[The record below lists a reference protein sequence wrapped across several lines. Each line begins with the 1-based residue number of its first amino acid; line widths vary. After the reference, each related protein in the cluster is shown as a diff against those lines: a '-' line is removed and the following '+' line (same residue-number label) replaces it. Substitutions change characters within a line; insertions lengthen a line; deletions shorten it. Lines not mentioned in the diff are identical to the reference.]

1 MRCRLL
7 AASAALLCLAAH
19 SHPPAPVR
27 VERTVFLM
35 GTAATLVAEA
45 PDRAAGLAQLER
57 MVRVIEA
64 TEAELSTWRDDSVLS
79 RLNRQPLG
87 APRPVPP
94 SVCGLLGRLAAWRQA
109 TGGAFDPAV
118 GRLVEAWGL
127 REAGRRPAPAAL
139 AAARARTGLQ
149 HLTVDREA
157 CTVARRA
164 DVTLDAGGFGKGEA
178 LDRVRDAL
186 REPPGAWLVDFG
198 GQVAVSGA
206 GSDGAWPVAIAYPER
221 RGEAGRRAAPLRG
234 SLATSGGS
242 ERDLAAGGG
251 ERIGHILDP
260 RSGEPVGRGG
270 SVVVWHRDAF
280 AADVLST
287 ALHVM
292 GPEAGLAWAAARGI
306 AACFLQADAAS
317 ARSRSGLRRPSR
329 HASRCRGDADPPG
342 RGVRRPAQAPGSGGA
357 AASFALSRPNSTL
370 RRYAASTAFE
380 ITVRNAPFSS
390 W

>member
-1 MRCRLL
+1 MTAPARKSSPPAPIAAQPTLPGVGAALRCRRL
-7 AASAALLCLAAH
+7 AASAALLGLAAFA
-19 SHPPAPVR
+19 HPPASVR

-45 PDRAAGLAQLER
+45 PDRTTGLAQLER
-57 MVRVIEA
+57 MVLVIEA

-87 APRPVPP
+87 AARPVPP

-127 REAGRRPAPAAL
+127 REGGRRPTTAAL
-139 AAARARTGLQ
+139 AAARARTGLR
-149 HLTVDREA
+149 HLTVDAEA
-157 CTVARRA
+157 CTAARRA

-178 LDRVRDAL
+178 IDRVRDAL
-186 REPPGAWLVDFG
+186 RDRAGAWLIDFG
-198 GQVAVSGA
+198 GQVAVAGA
-206 GSDGAWPVAIAYPER
+206 RSDGAWPVAIAHPER
-221 RGEAGRRAAPLRG
+221 RGAPAAELQLSAG

-242 ERDLAAGGG
+242 ERDLTSSGG

-260 RSGEPVGRGG
+260 RTGEPVGRRG

-292 GPEAGLAWAAARGI
+292 GPEPGLAWAAARGI
-306 AACFLQADAAS
+306 AACFLQA
-317 ARSRSGLRRPSR
+317 
-329 HASRCRGDADPPG
+329 
-342 RGVRRPAQAPGSGGA
+342 A
-357 AASFALSRPNSTL
+357 AASDEVVFRPTPAFATRFALP
-370 RRYAASTAFE
+370 RR
-380 ITVRNAPFSS
+380 R
-390 W
+390 

>member
-1 MRCRLL
+1 MRALAARPTLPGARAVRRCRLP
-7 AASAALLCLAAH
+7 AASAALLGLAAAAH
-19 SHPPAPVR
+19 LATAAHPAAPVR

-45 PDRAAGLAQLER
+45 SDREAGLAQLER
-57 MVRVIEA
+57 LVRVIEA
-64 TEAELSTWRDDSVLS
+64 TEAELSTWRDDSALS

-87 APRPVPP
+87 VPRPVPP

-127 REAGRRPAPAAL
+127 RGEGRRPTRTAL

-149 HLTVDREA
+149 HVTVDSEA
-157 CTVARRA
+157 CTVARRT
-164 DVTLDAGGFGKGEA
+164 DVALDAGGFGKGEA

-186 REPPGAWLVDFG
+186 RELPGAWLVDFG

-206 GSDGAWPVAIAYPER
+206 RSDGAWPVAVAHPER
-221 RGEAGRRAAPLRG
+221 RGVPAAELHLAAG

-242 ERDLAAGGG
+242 ERDLVLGSG

-260 RSGEPVGRGG
+260 RSGEPVRRRG

-306 AACFLQADAAS
+306 AACFLQAEAAS
-317 ARSRSGLRRPSR
+317 DAVVFRPS
-329 HASRCRGDADPPG
+329 
-342 RGVRRPAQAPGSGGA
+342 PAFA
-357 AASFALSRPNSTL
+357 ARFALP
-370 RRYAASTAFE
+370 RR
-380 ITVRNAPFSS
+380 R
-390 W
+390 

>member
-1 MRCRLL
+1 MRATR
-7 AASAALLCLAAH
+7 ASAALLCLAAAAQ
-19 SHPPAPVR
+19 PAATVR

-35 GTAATLVAEA
+35 GTAATLVTEA
-45 PDRAAGLAQLER
+45 PDRPAALAQLER
-57 MVRVIEA
+57 MVRVMEA

-87 APRPVPP
+87 VPRPVPP

-127 REAGRRPAPAAL
+127 RGEGRRPTRAAL

-149 HLTVDREA
+149 HVTIDSET

-164 DVTLDAGGFGKGEA
+164 DVALDAGGFGKGEA
-178 LDRVRDAL
+178 LDRMRDAL
-186 REPPGAWLVDFG
+186 RDPSSPWLVDFG

-206 GSDGAWPVAIAYPER
+206 RSDGAWPVAIAHPAR
-221 RGEAGRRAAPLRG
+221 RGAPAAELHLAAG

-242 ERDLAAGGG
+242 ERDLAIGGG

-260 RSGEPVGRGG
+260 RSGEPVRRRG

-292 GPEAGLAWAAARGI
+292 GPDDGLAWAAARGI
-306 AACFLQADAAS
+306 AACFLQAEAAS
-317 ARSRSGLRRPSR
+317 
-329 HASRCRGDADPPG
+329 DAVVFQPT
-342 RGVRRPAQAPGSGGA
+342 PAFATR
-357 AASFALSRPNSTL
+357 FALP
-370 RRYAASTAFE
+370 RR
-380 ITVRNAPFSS
+380 R
-390 W
+390 

>member
-1 MRCRLL
+1 MRAPARQSSPAGSARRPTGPAGVRAALRRRLL
-7 AASAALLCLAAH
+7 AASAALLCLAAY
-19 SHPPAPVR
+19 SRPPAPVR

-45 PDRAAGLAQLER
+45 PDRTTGLAQLER
-57 MVRVIEA
+57 MVLVIEA
-64 TEAELSTWRDDSVLS
+64 TEAELSTWRVDSVLS

-87 APRPVPP
+87 VPRPVPP

-127 REAGRRPAPAAL
+127 RGAGRRPAAPAL

-149 HLTVDREA
+149 HLTVDAGA
-157 CTVARRA
+157 CTVVRRA
-164 DVTLDAGGFGKGEA
+164 DATLDAGGFGKGEA
-178 LDRVRDAL
+178 IDRARDAL
-186 REPPGAWLVDFG
+186 RGRPGAWLIDFG

-206 GSDGAWPVAIAYPER
+206 RSGGAWPVAIAHPER
-221 RGEAGRRAAPLRG
+221 RGVPAAELHLSAG

-242 ERDLAAGGG
+242 QRDLTIGGG

-260 RSGEPVGRGG
+260 RMGEPVGRGG

-306 AACFLQADAAS
+306 AACFLQADASSDEVAF
-317 ARSRSGLRRPSR
+317 RPT
-329 HASRCRGDADPPG
+329 
-342 RGVRRPAQAPGSGGA
+342 PAFATR
-357 AASFALSRPNSTL
+357 FALP
-370 RRYAASTAFE
+370 RR
-380 ITVRNAPFSS
+380 R
-390 W
+390 